1 MTPHD
6 GRSKARPGH
15 SEPVFLIMSED
26 IEVRRRRAAWRAG
39 HRGTKEL
46 DLLVGRFAEA
56 RLSAMTAAD
65 LDRFERFLAVTDPEI
80 QAWLLGPISVPAE
93 AEFADV
99 VAEIRKFHGLG

>member
-1 MTPHD
+1 MND
-6 GRSKARPGH
+6 
-15 SEPVFLIMSED
+15 D

-56 RLSAMTAAD
+56 RIPTMTGAD
-65 LDRFERFLAVTDPEI
+65 LDRFERFLAVTDPEL
-80 QAWLLGPISVPAE
+80 QGWLLTPAAGAG

-99 VAEIRKFHGLG
+99 VADIRKFHGLG